1 MRPRFRY
8 DEIPPDHEDGS
19 CSWVHIA
26 LILTGRLGEVKP
38 ILLLPVWVA
47 LPLLASL
54 TWPAPRQWAALS
66 VLSMI
71 AVDWAMLTGLPRTR
85 RSWGPVTPPL
95 LGLAVVHAVL
105 TGAGGWIISGRVGL
119 SVITLINALITV
131 IAIYATW
138 VEPFRIQV
146 TRQNL
151 QVEGWPDDKAITF
164 LHISDIHFEQ
174 LSRRE
179 HRLLDLIRELQ
190 PDLLLLTGDY
200 LNLSSVY
207 DSEAQKGVRRLLSQF
222 RAPLGIYAVTGS
234 PVVDVE
240 TVIPEIFEG
249 LPIRWLQDEIETLHL
264 GEHSLQLIGVRNTY
278 QEGRDIAALASLI
291 DSSPAGETRILLY
304 HTPDLAP
311 AAAKMGIGLY
321 LCGHTHGGQLR
332 LPVYGAV
339 ATSSRWG
346 KRYEQG
352 HYEENGMTLYVCRGL
367 GLEGLGAPRA
377 RFLAPPEIVL
387 WKITGPRMTSEH

>member
-1 MRPRFRY
+1 MRPHFRY

-19 CSWVHIA
+19 SSWVHAA

-47 LPLLASL
+47 LTLLASL
-54 TWPAPRQWAALS
+54 TWPDRRPWAALS
-66 VLSMI
+66 LISMI
-71 AVDWAMLTGLPRTR
+71 VADWVMLAGLPRTR

-105 TGAGGWIISGRVGL
+105 TGAGGWIMSGRVGL
-119 SVITLINALITV
+119 SVVTLINALLTAV
-131 IAIYATW
+131 AIYATW
-138 VEPFRIQV
+138 VEPFRIQL

-151 QVEGWPDDKAITF
+151 QVEGWPDDKPITF

-179 HRLLDLIRELQ
+179 HKLLDLIKEHQ

-207 DSEAQKGVRRLLSQF
+207 DPEAQQGVRRLLSQF

-249 LPIRWLQDEIETLHL
+249 LPIRWLQDDIETLHL
-264 GEHSLQLIGVRNTY
+264 GEHSLQLIGVRTTY
-278 QEGRDIAALASLI
+278 QEERDIAALASLI
-291 DSSPAGETRILLY
+291 DGSAAGETRILLY

-311 AAAKMGIGLY
+311 AAAKMGIALY
-321 LCGHTHGGQLR
+321 LCGHTHGGQIR
-332 LPVYGAV
+332 LPIYGAI

-352 HYEENGMTLYVCRGL
+352 RYEEGTTTLYVSRGL

-387 WKITGPRMTSEH
+387 WTITGPPQL

>member
-8 DEIPPDHEDGS
+8 DGIPPDREDGS
-19 CSWVHIA
+19 SSWVHTA

-38 ILLLPVWVA
+38 ILLLPIWVA
-47 LPLLASL
+47 LTLLASL
-54 TWPAPRQWAALS
+54 TWTGLRRWAALS
-66 VLSMI
+66 MI
-71 AVDWAMLTGLPRTR
+71 SVIVADWVMLAGLPRTQ
-85 RSWGPVTPPL
+85 RSWGPVSPPL
-95 LGLAVVHAVL
+95 LGLAIVHAVL
-105 TGAGGWIISGRVGL
+105 TGAAGLVISGRVGL
-119 SVITLINALITV
+119 SVVTLINALITAV
-131 IAIYATW
+131 AIYATW

-151 QVEGWPDDKAITF
+151 QVEGWPDDKAVTF

-179 HRLLDLIRELQ
+179 HKLLDLIREHQ

-200 LNLSSVY
+200 LSLSSVY
-207 DSEAQKGVRRLLSQF
+207 DPGAQQGIRRMLSQF
-222 RAPLGIYAVTGS
+222 QAPLGIYAVTGS

-240 TVIPEIFEG
+240 AIVPEIFEG
-249 LPIRWLQDEIETLHL
+249 LPIRWLQDEAETLHL

-278 QEGRDIAALASLI
+278 QEERDIAALASLI
-291 DSSPAGETRILLY
+291 DGSTAGETRLLLY

-311 AAAKMGIGLY
+311 AAAKMGIDLY
-321 LCGHTHGGQLR
+321 LCGHTHGGQIR
-332 LPVYGAV
+332 LPIYGAI

-352 HYEENGMTLYVCRGL
+352 RYEEGSMALYVCRGL

-387 WKITGPRMTSEH
+387 WEITGPPQS

>member
-8 DEIPPDHEDGS
+8 DEVPPDHVDGS
-19 CSWVHIA
+19 SSWVHTA

-38 ILLLPVWVA
+38 IFLLPVWVA
-47 LPLLASL
+47 LSIVASL
-54 TWPAPRQWAALS
+54 TWPDLRLWASLS
-66 VLSMI
+66 VISVI
-71 AVDWAMLTGLPRTR
+71 AVDWVMLAGLPRTQ
-85 RSWGPVTPPL
+85 RSWGPVTPSL
-95 LGLAVVHAVL
+95 LGLAVVHTVL
-105 TGAGGWIISGRVGL
+105 TGVGGWIISGHAGL
-119 SVITLINALITV
+119 SLVALINALTTAA
-131 IAIYATW
+131 AIYATW
-138 VEPFRIQV
+138 VEPFRIHV
-146 TRQNL
+146 TRQSL
-151 QVEGWPDDKAITF
+151 QIEGWPDDKAVTF
-164 LHISDIHFEQ
+164 LHITDIHFEQ

-179 HRLLDLIRELQ
+179 HRLLDLIREHQ

-207 DSEAQKGVRRLLSQF
+207 DVAAQQGVRRLLSQF

-240 TVIPEIFEG
+240 TIVPQIFEG
-249 LPIRWLQDEIETLHL
+249 LPIRWLQDDIETLRL

-278 QEGRDIAALASLI
+278 REERDIAALASLT
-291 DSSPAGETRILLY
+291 DGASAGDTRILLY

-321 LCGHTHGGQLR
+321 LCGHTHGGQIR
-332 LPVYGAV
+332 LPIYGAV

-352 HYEENGMTLYVCRGL
+352 HHTEGTMTLYVCRGL

-387 WKITGPRMTSEH
+387 WEITGPPEL

>member
-1 MRPRFRY
+1 MSARFRY
-8 DEIPPDHEDGS
+8 DEIPPDREDGS
-19 CSWVHIA
+19 SSWVHTA

-38 ILLLPVWVA
+38 ILLLPLWVA
-47 LPLLASL
+47 LTILASL
-54 TWPAPRQWAALS
+54 TWPGLRAWAALS
-66 VLSMI
+66 VISVI
-71 AVDWAMLTGLPRTR
+71 VADWVMLAGLPRTQ

-105 TGAGGWIISGRVGL
+105 TGVGGWIMTGHVGL
-119 SVITLINALITV
+119 SAVTLINALITAV
-131 IAIYATW
+131 AIYATW
-138 VEPFRIQV
+138 VEPFRIHV
-146 TRQNL
+146 TRQSL
-151 QVEGWPDDKAITF
+151 QVEGWPEDKVVTF

-179 HRLLDLIRELQ
+179 HKLLDLVRELQ
-190 PDLLLLTGDY
+190 PDLLLFTGDY

-207 DSEAQKGVRRLLSQF
+207 DPEAQQGVRRLLSQF

-249 LPIRWLQDEIETLHL
+249 LPIRWLQDDIETLHL
-264 GEHSLQLIGVRNTY
+264 GEHSLQLIGVRTTY
-278 QEGRDIAALASLI
+278 QEERDIAALASLI
-291 DSSPAGETRILLY
+291 DGSATGETRILLY

-311 AAAKMGIGLY
+311 AAANMGIGLY
-321 LCGHTHGGQLR
+321 LCGHTHGGQIR
-332 LPVYGAV
+332 LPIYGAV

-352 HYEENGMTLYVCRGL
+352 HYDEGDMTLYVSRGL
-367 GLEGLGAPRA
+367 GMEGLGAPRA

-387 WKITGPRMTSEH
+387 WQITGPPQL

>member
-1 MRPRFRY
+1 MRPCFRY
-8 DEIPPDHEDGS
+8 DEIPPDREDGS
-19 CSWVHIA
+19 SSWVHTA
-26 LILTGRLGEVKP
+26 LIVTGRLGEVKP

-47 LPLLASL
+47 LTFLASL
-54 TWPAPRQWAALS
+54 TWPDLRPWAALS
-66 VLSMI
+66 VISVI
-71 AVDWAMLTGLPRTR
+71 VADWVMLAGLPRTR

-105 TGAGGWIISGRVGL
+105 TGAGGWIMSGRVGL
-119 SVITLINALITV
+119 SVVTLINALLTAV
-131 IAIYATW
+131 AIYATW

-146 TRQNL
+146 THQNL
-151 QVEGWPDDKAITF
+151 QVEGWPHDKAITF

-179 HRLLDLIRELQ
+179 HKLLDLIREHQ

-207 DSEAQKGVRRLLSQF
+207 DPEAQQGVRRLLSQF

-240 TVIPEIFEG
+240 TVVPEIFEG
-249 LPIRWLQDEIETLHL
+249 LPIRWLQDKTETLHL
-264 GEHSLQLIGVRNTY
+264 GRHSLQLIGVRTTY
-278 QEGRDIAALASLI
+278 QEERDIATLASLV
-291 DSSPAGETRILLY
+291 DGSATGETRILLY

-311 AAAKMGIGLY
+311 EAAKMGIALY
-321 LCGHTHGGQLR
+321 LCGHTHGGQIR
-332 LPVYGAV
+332 LPIYGAV

-352 HYEENGMTLYVCRGL
+352 RYVEGAMILYVCRGL
-367 GLEGLGAPRA
+367 GVEGLGAPRA
-377 RFLAPPEIVL
+377 RFLAAPEIVL
-387 WKITGPRMTSEH
+387 WKITGPPHL

>member
-19 CSWVHIA
+19 SSWVHTG

-47 LPLLASL
+47 LTILASL
-54 TWPAPRQWAALS
+54 TWPNLRAWAALS
-66 VLSMI
+66 VISVI
-71 AVDWAMLTGLPRTR
+71 VADWVMLAGLPRTQ
-85 RSWGPVTPPL
+85 RSWGPVSPPL
-95 LGLAVVHAVL
+95 LGLAIVHAVL
-105 TGAGGWIISGRVGL
+105 TGVAGWIMPGHVGL
-119 SVITLINALITV
+119 RAVTFTNALITAV
-131 IAIYATW
+131 AIYATW

-146 TRQNL
+146 TRQTL
-151 QVEGWPDDKAITF
+151 QIEGWPKDKAVTF

-179 HRLLDLIRELQ
+179 HKLLDLIREHQ

-200 LNLSSVY
+200 LNLSSIY
-207 DSEAQKGVRRLLSQF
+207 DPKAQQGVRRLLSQF

-249 LPIRWLQDEIETLHL
+249 LPIRWLQDDIETLHL
-264 GEHSLQLIGVRNTY
+264 GEHSLQLIGVRTTY
-278 QEGRDIAALASLI
+278 QEERDMAALASLTN
-291 DSSPAGETRILLY
+291 SSTTGETRILLY

-311 AAAKMGIGLY
+311 AAANLGIGLY
-321 LCGHTHGGQLR
+321 LCGHTHGGQIR
-332 LPVYGAV
+332 LPIYGAL

-352 HYEENGMTLYVCRGL
+352 RYEEGGMTLYVCRGL

-387 WKITGPRMTSEH
+387 WQITGPPQL

>member
-8 DEIPPDHEDGS
+8 DEVPPDHVDGS
-19 CSWVHIA
+19 SSWVHTA

-38 ILLLPVWVA
+38 IFLLPVWVA
-47 LPLLASL
+47 LSIVASL
-54 TWPAPRQWAALS
+54 TWPDLRLWASLS
-66 VLSMI
+66 VISVI
-71 AVDWAMLTGLPRTR
+71 AVDWVMLAGLPRTQ
-85 RSWGPVTPPL
+85 RSWGPVTPSL
-95 LGLAVVHAVL
+95 LGLAVVHTVL
-105 TGAGGWIISGRVGL
+105 TGVGGWIMSGHAGL
-119 SVITLINALITV
+119 SLVALINALTTAA
-131 IAIYATW
+131 AIYATW
-138 VEPFRIQV
+138 VEPFRIHV
-146 TRQNL
+146 TRQSL
-151 QVEGWPDDKAITF
+151 QIEGWPDDKAVTF
-164 LHISDIHFEQ
+164 LHITDIHFEQ

-179 HRLLDLIRELQ
+179 HRLLDLIREHQ

-207 DSEAQKGVRRLLSQF
+207 DVEAQQGVRRLLSQF

-240 TVIPEIFEG
+240 TIVPQIFEG
-249 LPIRWLQDEIETLHL
+249 LPIRWLQDDIETLRL

-278 QEGRDIAALASLI
+278 REERDIAALASLT
-291 DSSPAGETRILLY
+291 DGRSAGDTRILLY

-321 LCGHTHGGQLR
+321 LCGHTHGGQIR
-332 LPVYGAV
+332 LPIYGAV

-352 HYEENGMTLYVCRGL
+352 HHIEGAMTLYVCRGL

-387 WKITGPRMTSEH
+387 WEITGPPRL

>member
-1 MRPRFRY
+1 MHPRFRY
-8 DEIPPDHEDGS
+8 DEIPPDHEDGTS
-19 CSWVHIA
+19 SWVHTA
-26 LILTGRLGEVKP
+26 LILTGRLGEVQP

-47 LPLLASL
+47 LTLLASL
-54 TWPAPRQWAALS
+54 TWPDLRPWAAAS
-66 VLSMI
+66 VISVI
-71 AVDWAMLTGLPRTR
+71 VADWVMLAGLPRTR

-95 LGLAVVHAVL
+95 LGLALVHAVL
-105 TGAGGWIISGRVGL
+105 TGAAGWIIPGRVGL
-119 SVITLINALITV
+119 TVVALINALITAV
-131 IAIYATW
+131 AIYATW

-146 TRQNL
+146 TCQNL
-151 QVEGWPDDKAITF
+151 QVEGWPDDKVITF

-179 HRLLDLIRELQ
+179 DRLLDLVSELQ

-207 DSEAQKGVRRLLSQF
+207 DPEAQQGVRRLLSQF

-249 LPIRWLQDEIETLHL
+249 LPIRWLQDDVETLHL

-278 QEGRDIAALASLI
+278 HEERDIATLASLI
-291 DSSPAGETRILLY
+291 DGSATGETRILLY

-311 AAAKMGIGLY
+311 EAAKMGISLY
-321 LCGHTHGGQLR
+321 LCGHTHGGQIR
-332 LPVYGAV
+332 LPFYGAV

-352 HYEENGMTLYVCRGL
+352 HYEEGTMTLYVCRGL

-377 RFLAPPEIVL
+377 RLLAAPEIVL
-387 WKITGPRMTSEH
+387 WRIIGPPQP